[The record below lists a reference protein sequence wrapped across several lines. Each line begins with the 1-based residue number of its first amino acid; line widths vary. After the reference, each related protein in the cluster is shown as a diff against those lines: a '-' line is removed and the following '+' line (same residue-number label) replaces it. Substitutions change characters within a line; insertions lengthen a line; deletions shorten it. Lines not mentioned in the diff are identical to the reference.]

1 MGTIIAN
8 KRKALKQLKNIRI
21 KKYSVKSNDQITK
34 TNTENQQVYFQLQK
48 IFANKKMCN
57 GKKLAPTFAVIF
69 MSTFE
74 ETHTFPLIKEKMVK

>member
-48 IFANKKMCN
+48 IFTNKKMCN

-69 MSTFE
+69 ISIFE